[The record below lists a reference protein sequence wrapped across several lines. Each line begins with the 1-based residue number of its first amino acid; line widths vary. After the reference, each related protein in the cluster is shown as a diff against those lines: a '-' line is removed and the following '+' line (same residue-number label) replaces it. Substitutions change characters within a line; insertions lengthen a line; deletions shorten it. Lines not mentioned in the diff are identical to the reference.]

1 MSPAGK
7 IARARAL
14 LNDALALARDV
25 MVAAYDSGRHVPG
38 SDAEEAADLIHEASM
53 QLEAA
58 RRGWL

>member
-1 MSPAGK
+1 MSSAEK

-14 LNDALALARDV
+14 LSDALALARDV
-25 MVAAYDSGRHVPG
+25 KVAAYDSGRPAPG
-38 SDAEEAADLIHEASM
+38 SDAEEAADLIRDASM

>member
-1 MSPAGK
+1 VSPAEK
-7 IARARAL
+7 VERARAL
-14 LNDALALARDV
+14 LGEALALAREV
-25 MVAAYDSGRHVPG
+25 MVAAFDSGRYIPS